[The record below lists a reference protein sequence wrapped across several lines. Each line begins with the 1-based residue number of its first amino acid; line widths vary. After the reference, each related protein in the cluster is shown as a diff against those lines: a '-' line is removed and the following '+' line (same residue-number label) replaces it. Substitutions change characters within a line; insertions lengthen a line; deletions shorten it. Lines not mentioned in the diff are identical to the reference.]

1 MTTLKVVIT
10 GPFNAGKTAFIRAV
24 NEIRGVNT
32 DVHTDA
38 GRHVKEQTT
47 VALDFG
53 RVTLRD
59 GITLHLYGTPGQ
71 SRFAF
76 LWEMLIIECH
86 GILLLVDSQD
96 PQSLGDAAS
105 MVDFFAARTHNVP
118 IFVVANKQDLAGAL
132 SPQEIGQRLQLVQ
145 TGEEGRAVALLPP
158 LRCVAQDAASV
169 RAVLETIVAY
179 LTAGRAANP
188 LSRPQQSYS

>member
-1 MTTLKVVIT
+1 MTTFKVVIT

-32 DVHTDA
+32 DVRTDA
-38 GRHVKEQTT
+38 GRHIKEQTT

-96 PQSLGDAAS
+96 PQSLGDAGS
-105 MVDFFAARTHNVP
+105 MVDFFAARTRDVP

-132 SPQEIGQRLQLVQ
+132 PPQEVGQRLNLVSPGQ
-145 TGEEGRAVALLPP
+145 EGRTVALVPP
-158 LRCVAQDAASV
+158 LRCVAQDAKSV
-169 RAVLETIVAY
+169 RAVLETIVTHLVAD
-179 LTAGRAANP
+179 RFSSP
-188 LSRPQQSYS
+188 LSRPQRPC